1 MGMILKII
9 GGFKRI
15 SERIIGKFKSIVD
28 LSLVSGKLKD
38 WRLSLSKTH
47 LECNCRYS
55 TSSGYQLQDPIG
67 DEILRGK

>member
-1 MGMILKII
+1 MGIILKII

-15 SERIIGKFKSIVD
+15 SERIIEKFKSIID

-38 WRLSLSKTH
+38 WRLNLRKTL
-47 LECNCRYS
+47 LECSCSYS
-55 TSSGYQLQDPIG
+55 TCSGYQDPIG